1 VSAALRDVWGDTLVE
16 LCRERSDVYVLD
28 GDLGNST
35 KADKVDREVPERFLA
50 MGIAEQN
57 MMGVAAGMATCGLIP
72 WLSSFAAFFTHRS
85 ADQIRVV
92 VAQTGLPVKIGA
104 AYAGLLTGL
113 TGKTH
118 QDIEDLAIMR
128 AMPGMTVLAPADPAE
143 CRALIRWAT
152 ASPGPVY
159 LRLARDAERDVFDAG
174 YQARPGLPVVLRP
187 GGRVR
192 LVGTGVQTA
201 RLVDA
206 AESLAASGLDV
217 GLVHLPFVKPLDE
230 AALAAALSGAELVVT
245 AEEHN
250 IIGGLG
256 GLVAETVTS
265 HRPVSVLRLG
275 VRDEW
280 GESAPNAA
288 LLDRHGLSAQRV
300 ARRVLA
306 EVSG

>member
-1 VSAALRDVWGDTLVE
+1 VSAALRDVWGETMVE
-16 LCRERSDVYVLD
+16 LCRERSEVYVLD

-35 KADKVDREVPERFLA
+35 KADKVDREVPERFLP

-57 MMGVAAGMATCGLIP
+57 MMGVAAGLASCGLIP

-118 QDIEDLAIMR
+118 QDMEDLAIMR

-152 ASPGPVY
+152 DAPGPVY
-159 LRLARDAERDVFDAG
+159 LRLARDAERDVLDAS
-174 YQARPGLPVVLRP
+174 YQVRPGQPVVLRA

-206 AESLAASGLDV
+206 TESLAASGVDV

-230 AALAAALSGAELVVT
+230 AALAAALDGAELVVT

-250 IIGGLG
+250 VMGGLG
-256 GLVAETVTS
+256 GLVAETVTG
-265 HRPVSVLRLG
+265 HRPVKVLRLG
-275 VRDEW
+275 VQDEW

-288 LLDRHGLSAQRV
+288 LLERHGLSAERV